1 MYADRSNFSVGGG
14 PQSISIVSD
23 AQLHYSALSESM
35 AFGRP
40 LSPTCC
46 GSVLPPEV
54 SWLSKGNGLP
64 RSIYVGARARALQ
77 LSAAVGTP
85 PMDGPSEKDID
96 VAGCGRR
103 YVIFS

>member
-23 AQLHYSALSESM
+23 AQLHYSALSESV
-35 AFGRP
+35 AFGWP

-64 RSIYVGARARALQ
+64 RSIMLVPGRV
-77 LSAAVGTP
+77 LSN
-85 PMDGPSEKDID
+85 
-96 VAGCGRR
+96 
-103 YVIFS
+103 